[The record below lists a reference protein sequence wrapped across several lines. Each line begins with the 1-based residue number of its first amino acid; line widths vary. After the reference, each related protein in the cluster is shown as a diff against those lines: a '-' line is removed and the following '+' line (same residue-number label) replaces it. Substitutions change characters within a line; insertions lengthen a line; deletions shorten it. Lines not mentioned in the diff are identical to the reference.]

1 MIFLLFTFVLAG
13 CEDRQ
18 DREDRLAVNRQQE
31 QYRKNQPVPFYDWSL
46 ELDAYMQIYD
56 ARVQDIVRTWT
67 VWRSDYGML
76 LGDCASMGYP
86 IPYDVQ
92 MTNPLKKVE
101 GGTDSDVVIEQPEP
115 SGLYSSKNTVATWVR
130 EVLEI
135 NGKTV
140 VTPIYIE
147 DKVTCYAYPIKVD
160 YEKNRV
166 YRVVDVMPSVIITD
180 TRKK

>member
-1 MIFLLFTFVLAG
+1 MIFLLFTFILVG

-18 DREDRLAVNRQQE
+18 DRADKLAVNRQQE

-46 ELDAYMQIYD
+46 ELDAYKQIYD

-67 VWRSDYGML
+67 VWRSDYGL
-76 LGDCASMGYP
+76 ILGDCASMGYP

-92 MTNPLKKVE
+92 MTNPLKKIRSH
-101 GGTDSDVVIEQPEP
+101 DSVIEQPEP

-135 NGKTV
+135 GGKTI

-166 YRVVDVMPSVIITD
+166 YRVVDVMPSVIIKD
-180 TRKK
+180 TRKEK